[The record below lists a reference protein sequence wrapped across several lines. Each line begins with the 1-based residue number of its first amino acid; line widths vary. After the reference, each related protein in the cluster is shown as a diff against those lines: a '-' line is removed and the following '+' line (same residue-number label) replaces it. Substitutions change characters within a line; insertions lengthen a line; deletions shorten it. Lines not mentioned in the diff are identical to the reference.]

1 MNDEGRRNAGGSR
14 GDGESRKDSE
24 SQRPAPPRMWRRRS
38 LIVGGALVAA
48 GFVAGRVIRRR
59 LARSHAPVFI
69 ARHQRYDGSLVRTI
83 EDGLIATGMQAA
95 AFRGKRVLLK
105 PNLVEPNRD
114 IPHLTTH
121 PAVIVAAAEV
131 FRSWGA
137 DVKVG
142 EGPGHVRDIELALA
156 ESRVQEALDDARLPF
171 IDLNHDETGWRE
183 NAGRASALAGFHFP
197 RAILEAD
204 VVVSLPKLKTHHWVG
219 ATIAM
224 KNLYGTLPGL
234 KYGWPKNV
242 LHHAGIPQTVYDI
255 NATLPKTIAIVDA
268 IDCMEGDGPIMGS
281 RKSMGLI
288 LIGPVVAAVDATACR
303 IMGLRP
309 ERIDYMRLAED
320 QLGPLD
326 DGWIDQCGERWQP
339 LVSPFEVLDRPHLR
353 PLQAAPG
360 TYTS

>member
-1 MNDEGRRNAGGSR
+1 MSDKKQA
-14 GDGESRKDSE
+14 DGESSRASDAGRTE
-24 SQRPAPPRMWRRRS
+24 RPKLWRRRS

-48 GFVAGRVIRRR
+48 GFVAGRALRRR
-59 LARSHAPVFI
+59 WGRTRAPVFI
-69 ARHQRYDGSLVRTI
+69 ARHQRYDGGLTRTI
-83 EDGLIATGMQAA
+83 EDGLIATGLRAE
-95 AFRGKRVLLK
+95 AFQGKRVLLK

-114 IPHLTTH
+114 VPHLTTH

-131 FRSWGA
+131 FRRWGA
-137 DVKVG
+137 EVKVG

-156 ESRVQEALDDARLPF
+156 ESRVQEALDDARLEF
-171 IDLNHDETGWRE
+171 VDLNHDETGWRE
-183 NAGRASALAGFHFP
+183 NGGRASALQGFHLP

-224 KNLYGTLPGL
+224 KNLYGTLPGI

-255 NATLPKTIAIVDA
+255 NATLPKTIAIVDG

-281 RKSMGLI
+281 RKPMGLI
-288 LIGPVVAAVDATACR
+288 LIGPAVASVDATACR
-303 IMGLRP
+303 IMGIVP
-309 ERIDYMRLAED
+309 ERIAYMRLAAD
-320 QLGPLD
+320 NLGPLD

-339 LVSPFEVLDRPHLR
+339 LVSPFQILDRPHLR
-353 PLQAAPG
+353 PLQASPG
-360 TYTS
+360 TFTS